1 MILNMYKIQLPG
13 SRCRHVHHRMHIG
26 GQGNLAF
33 CFRDSQEIVQKKQNR
48 LARSK
53 ELIYH
58 NII

>member
-33 CFRDSQEIVQKKQNR
+33 CFRDSQEIVQKTKQACPEYR
-48 LARSK
+48 IDLS
-53 ELIYH
+53 
-58 NII
+58 